1 MILLEFSAESEE
13 KEGIAEGECIGNDGA
28 DENTAGRVED
38 VDDGGID
45 ENAG

>member
-13 KEGIAEGECIGNDGA
+13 KKGIAEGKGIGNDGA
-28 DENTAGRVED
+28 DENAAGRVED

-45 ENAG
+45 EDAG